1 MMKHARFGAGK
12 PAGVRH
18 NVYLWDMVYD
28 NDDVFKGGWAGHGL
42 LINPRKDLV
51 AVYLGYAKDDEF
63 SELAVLPRLRKMLST
78 LYP

>member
-1 MMKHARFGAGK
+1 
-12 PAGVRH
+12 
-18 NVYLWDMVYD
+18 MVYD
-28 NDDVFKGGWAGHGL
+28 NDDVFKGGWAGQGL

-63 SELAVLPRLRKMLST
+63 SELPVLPRLRKILST